1 MEYLLV
7 RFGDEDRAVVID
19 GVRRGRTNH
28 VLEVE
33 KGTHK
38 ISLSPPPSD
47 FTPSEIKVIL
57 KKTTTLKHRRVSG
70 RSGKRDTPSRN
81 ASNLLTP
88 LHRDHSSR
96 CAFCLM
102 PHSSRRLACFCKK

>member
-19 GVRRGRTNH
+19 GKIQGRTGQ

-38 ISLSPPPSD
+38 ISIETPPSD
-47 FTPSEIKVIL
+47 FTPSEIKVVL
-57 KKTTTLKHRRVSG
+57 KRTASLKPREATFE
-70 RSGKRDTPSRN
+70 KR
-81 ASNLLTP
+81 
-88 LHRDHSSR
+88 
-96 CAFCLM
+96 
-102 PHSSRRLACFCKK
+102 

>member
-19 GVRRGRTNH
+19 GEVQGRTNQ

-38 ISLSPPPSD
+38 ISIETPPSD
-47 FTPSEIKVIL
+47 FTPSEIKVVL
-57 KKTTTLKHRRVSG
+57 KKTTSLKPWEV
-70 RSGKRDTPSRN
+70 
-81 ASNLLTP
+81 
-88 LHRDHSSR
+88 
-96 CAFCLM
+96 AFE
-102 PHSSRRLACFCKK
+102 KI